1 MIVKVETKQATA
13 ELGPN
18 WDGLI
23 LVELVSKVNICM
35 YNGSRLRFFLVSRIN
50 FKVLMRSGGW
60 VEEWMDGLDSYN
72 ALRGPTDQLKLS

>member
-1 MIVKVETKQATA
+1 MVELGLGCDKIPFYEIISIIVKVETKQATA

-35 YNGSRLRFFLVSRIN
+35 YNGSRLRF
-50 FKVLMRSGGW
+50 
-60 VEEWMDGLDSYN
+60 
-72 ALRGPTDQLKLS
+72 